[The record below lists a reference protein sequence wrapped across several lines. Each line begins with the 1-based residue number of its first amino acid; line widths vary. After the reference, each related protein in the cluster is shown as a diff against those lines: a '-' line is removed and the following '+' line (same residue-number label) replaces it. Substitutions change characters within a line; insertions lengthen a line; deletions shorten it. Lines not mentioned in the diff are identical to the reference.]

1 MNQNNKTTTSEENK
15 LTEDIINKSMLSL
28 EGIIKG
34 IDFNKQINI
43 DNIPDKVKYS
53 KVEEY
58 FRKNHETSSDI
69 EITRRIFTHYI
80 QNGILPK
87 IDVEN
92 RLNDNFT
99 LYTRDQI
106 IYYIM
111 AQQLKSLTK
120 LDNISKLFNQIRE
133 NNNKRMPFDTNDVFE
148 FYSNITS
155 YMPTMFQEILY
166 RFLNDYFKEVFLDG
180 ISLNSDETIA
190 FDKQMRAISS
200 LLLLVFSKSAIDYFD
215 EVMKNEI

>member
-1 MNQNNKTTTSEENK
+1 
-15 LTEDIINKSMLSL
+15 MLSL